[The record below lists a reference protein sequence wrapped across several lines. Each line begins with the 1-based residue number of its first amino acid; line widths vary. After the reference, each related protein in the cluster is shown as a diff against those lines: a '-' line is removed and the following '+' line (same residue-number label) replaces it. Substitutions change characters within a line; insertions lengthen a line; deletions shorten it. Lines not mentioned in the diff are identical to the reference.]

1 MEKFN
6 AIKILEEEQY
16 VEDLFNRNLGKEQYM
31 KDVYNYVETY
41 IRPLLEKNL
50 SKANIPTPQYF
61 IEEMRDEVLTDN
73 SLSDENKEIMMKE
86 STSGA
91 YQIHTLTEKQNIE
104 DIDDE
109 TYEEDIE
116 EDEMFEDEE
125 IKELKKLGIIGSSKE
140 DFSYMLQDDE
150 IGFLGKDKKIKK
162 QLANKICDYL
172 IRTRTYELNLNKYV
186 EEYIIPILSKY
197 NEEKKIKFDLNSN
210 DKEIL
215 MISNNTIELA
225 KRIIFENT
233 NMSIILPFI
242 KNELDEEIINACNFL
257 FNDDEK
263 SKKDFSNYFIKDILD
278 NYDKIDFKNIEK
290 FNLLDIMEN
299 DEIQSLTD
307 YISLIFISNIIY
319 IITRV
324 YFIYLYKLYFLLQI
338 NTIKYIK

>member
-50 SKANIPTPQYF
+50 LKANIPTPQYF
-61 IEEMRDEVLTDN
+61 IEEMRDEVLTDD

-86 STSGA
+86 STIGA
-91 YQIHTLTEKQNIE
+91 YYIHTLTEKLIISANQIINSLGLITEKQNIE

-116 EDEMFEDEE
+116 EDEMFENEE

-140 DFSYMLQDDE
+140 DFSYMLQDEE

-197 NEEKKIKFDLNSN
+197 NEEEKIKFDLSSN

-242 KNELDEEIINACNFL
+242 KNELDEEIVNACNFL

-263 SKKDFSNYFIKDILD
+263 AKKDFSNYLIKDILD
-278 NYDKIDFKNIEK
+278 NYDKIDFKNVEK
-290 FNLLDIMEN
+290 FNILDIMEN
-299 DEIQSLTD
+299 DEI
-307 YISLIFISNIIY
+307 
-319 IITRV
+319 
-324 YFIYLYKLYFLLQI
+324 
-338 NTIKYIK
+338 

>member
-16 VEDLFNRNLGKEQYM
+16 MEDLFNRNLGKEQYM

-61 IEEMRDEVLTDN
+61 IEEMRDEVLTDD

-86 STSGA
+86 STIGA
-91 YQIHTLTEKQNIE
+91 YYIHTLTEKLIISANQIINSLGLITEKQNIE

-150 IGFLGKDKKIKK
+150 IGFLGKEKKIKK

-197 NEEKKIKFDLNSN
+197 NEEEKIKFDLNSN

-215 MISNNTIELA
+215 MISNNTIEIA

-242 KNELDEEIINACNFL
+242 KNELEEEIITACNFL
-257 FNDDEK
+257 FNDDKET
-263 SKKDFSNYFIKDILD
+263 KKDFSNYLIKDILD
-278 NYDKIDFKNIEK
+278 NYDKIDFKNVEK
-290 FNLLDIMEN
+290 FNILDIMEN
-299 DEIQSLTD
+299 DEI
-307 YISLIFISNIIY
+307 
-319 IITRV
+319 
-324 YFIYLYKLYFLLQI
+324 
-338 NTIKYIK
+338 

>member
-16 VEDLFNRNLGKEQYM
+16 MEDLFNRNLSKEQYM

-61 IEEMRDEVLTDN
+61 IEEMRDEVLTDD

-86 STSGA
+86 STIGA
-91 YQIHTLTEKQNIE
+91 YYIHKLTEALIVSANQIINSLGLITEKQTIE

-116 EDEMFEDEE
+116 ENETFEDEE
-125 IKELKKLGIIGSSKE
+125 IKEIKKLGIIGSSKE

-150 IGFLGKDKKIKK
+150 IGFLGKDKKVKK
-162 QLANKICDYL
+162 KLANKICDYL
-172 IRTRTYELNLNKYV
+172 LRTRTYEINLNKYIND
-186 EEYIIPILSKY
+186 YIIPILNK
-197 NEEKKIKFDLNSN
+197 NDEEKKIKFDLNSN

-215 MISNNTIELA
+215 MISNNTIEIA
-225 KRIIFENT
+225 KRTIFENT

-242 KNELDEEIINACNFL
+242 KNELDEEVITACNFL
-257 FNDDEK
+257 FNDDEEAK
-263 SKKDFSNYFIKDILD
+263 IDFSNFFIKDILD
-278 NYDKIDFKNIEK
+278 NYDRIDFKNVEK
-290 FNLLDIMEN
+290 FNLLDITEN
-299 DEIQSLTD
+299 DEI
-307 YISLIFISNIIY
+307 
-319 IITRV
+319 
-324 YFIYLYKLYFLLQI
+324 
-338 NTIKYIK
+338 

>member
-50 SKANIPTPQYF
+50 LKANIPTPQYF
-61 IEEMRDEVLTDN
+61 IEEMRDEVLTDD

-86 STSGA
+86 STIGA
-91 YQIHTLTEKQNIE
+91 YYIHTLTEKLIISANQIINSLGLITEKQNIE

-140 DFSYMLQDDE
+140 DFSYMLQDEE

-197 NEEKKIKFDLNSN
+197 NEEEKIKFDLNSN
-210 DKEIL
+210 DKELL

-263 SKKDFSNYFIKDILD
+263 VKKDFSNYLIKDILD
-278 NYDKIDFKNIEK
+278 NYDKIDFKNVEK
-290 FNLLDIMEN
+290 FNILDIMEN
-299 DEIQSLTD
+299 DEI
-307 YISLIFISNIIY
+307 
-319 IITRV
+319 
-324 YFIYLYKLYFLLQI
+324 
-338 NTIKYIK
+338 

>member
-61 IEEMRDEVLTDN
+61 IEEMRDEVLTDD
-73 SLSDENKEIMMKE
+73 SLSDKNKEIMMKE
-86 STSGA
+86 STIGA
-91 YQIHTLTEKQNIE
+91 YYIHTLTEKLIISANQIINSLGLITEKQNIE

-116 EDEMFEDEE
+116 EDEIFEDEE

-140 DFSYMLQDDE
+140 DFSYMLQDEE

-186 EEYIIPILSKY
+186 EEYIIPILSEY
-197 NEEKKIKFDLNSN
+197 NEEEKIKFDLNSN
-210 DKEIL
+210 DKELL

-242 KNELDEEIINACNFL
+242 KNELEEEIITACNFL
-257 FNDDEK
+257 FNDDKET
-263 SKKDFSNYFIKDILD
+263 KKDFSNYLIKDILD
-278 NYDKIDFKNIEK
+278 NYDKIDFKNVEK
-290 FNLLDIMEN
+290 FNILDIMEN
-299 DEIQSLTD
+299 DEI
-307 YISLIFISNIIY
+307 
-319 IITRV
+319 
-324 YFIYLYKLYFLLQI
+324 
-338 NTIKYIK
+338 

>member
-61 IEEMRDEVLTDN
+61 IEEMRDEVLTDD

-86 STSGA
+86 STISA
-91 YQIHTLTEKQNIE
+91 YYIHTLTEKLIISANQIINSLGLITEKQNIE
-104 DIDDE
+104 DIDDK

-140 DFSYMLQDDE
+140 DFSYMLQDEE

-197 NEEKKIKFDLNSN
+197 NEEEKIKFDLNSN
-210 DKEIL
+210 DKELL

-242 KNELDEEIINACNFL
+242 KNELEEEIITACNFL
-257 FNDDEK
+257 FNDDNET
-263 SKKDFSNYFIKDILD
+263 KKDFSNYLIKDILD
-278 NYDKIDFKNIEK
+278 NYDKIDFKNVEK
-290 FNLLDIMEN
+290 FNILDIMEN
-299 DEIQSLTD
+299 DEI
-307 YISLIFISNIIY
+307 
-319 IITRV
+319 
-324 YFIYLYKLYFLLQI
+324 
-338 NTIKYIK
+338 

>member
-16 VEDLFNRNLGKEQYM
+16 MEDLFNRNLGKEQYM

-61 IEEMRDEVLTDN
+61 IEEIRDEVLTDDN
-73 SLSDENKEIMMKE
+73 LSDENKEIMLKE
-86 STSGA
+86 STIGA
-91 YQIHTLTEKQNIE
+91 YYIHTLTEKLIISANQIINSLGLITEKQNIE

-140 DFSYMLQDDE
+140 DFSYMLQDEE

-162 QLANKICDYL
+162 QLSNKICDYL

-186 EEYIIPILSKY
+186 EEYIIPILSEY
-197 NEEKKIKFDLNSN
+197 NEEEKIKFDLNSN
-210 DKEIL
+210 DKELL

-242 KNELDEEIINACNFL
+242 KNELEEEIITACNFL
-257 FNDDEK
+257 FNDDKET
-263 SKKDFSNYFIKDILD
+263 KKDFSNYLIKDILD
-278 NYDKIDFKNIEK
+278 NYDKIDFKNVEK
-290 FNLLDIMEN
+290 FNILDIMEN
-299 DEIQSLTD
+299 DEI
-307 YISLIFISNIIY
+307 
-319 IITRV
+319 
-324 YFIYLYKLYFLLQI
+324 
-338 NTIKYIK
+338 

>member
-61 IEEMRDEVLTDN
+61 IEEMRDEVLTDD

-86 STSGA
+86 STIGA
-91 YQIHTLTEKQNIE
+91 YYIHTLTEKLIISANQIINSLGLITERQIIE

-116 EDEMFEDEE
+116 ENEINEDEE

-140 DFSYMLQDDE
+140 DFSYMLRDDE

-197 NEEKKIKFDLNSN
+197 NEEEKIKFNLNSN
-210 DKEIL
+210 DKELL

-242 KNELDEEIINACNFL
+242 KKELDEEVITACNFL
-257 FNDDEK
+257 FNDDEVA
-263 SKKDFSNYFIKDILD
+263 KKDFSNFFIKDILD
-278 NYDKIDFKNIEK
+278 NYDKIDFKNVEK
-290 FNLLDIMEN
+290 FNILDIMEN
-299 DEIQSLTD
+299 DEI
-307 YISLIFISNIIY
+307 
-319 IITRV
+319 
-324 YFIYLYKLYFLLQI
+324 
-338 NTIKYIK
+338 

>member
-50 SKANIPTPQYF
+50 LKANIPTPQYF
-61 IEEMRDEVLTDN
+61 IEEMRDEVLTDD

-86 STSGA
+86 STIGA
-91 YQIHTLTEKQNIE
+91 YYIHTLTEKLIISANQIINSLGLITEKQNIE
-104 DIDDE
+104 DNDYE

-116 EDEMFEDEE
+116 EDEMLEDEE

-140 DFSYMLQDDE
+140 DFSYMLQDEE

-197 NEEKKIKFDLNSN
+197 NEEEKIKFDLSSN
-210 DKEIL
+210 DNELL

-242 KNELDEEIINACNFL
+242 KSKLEEEIITACNFL
-257 FNDDEK
+257 FNDDKET
-263 SKKDFSNYFIKDILD
+263 KKDFSNYLIKDILD
-278 NYDKIDFKNIEK
+278 NYDKIDFKNVEK
-290 FNLLDIMEN
+290 FNILDIMEN
-299 DEIQSLTD
+299 DEI
-307 YISLIFISNIIY
+307 
-319 IITRV
+319 
-324 YFIYLYKLYFLLQI
+324 
-338 NTIKYIK
+338 

>member
-16 VEDLFNRNLGKEQYM
+16 MEDLFNRNLGKEQYM
-31 KDVYNYVETY
+31 KDVNNYVETY

-61 IEEMRDEVLTDN
+61 IEEMRDEVLTDD

-86 STSGA
+86 STIGA
-91 YQIHTLTEKQNIE
+91 YYIHTLTEKLIISANQIINSLGLITEIQNIE

-116 EDEMFEDEE
+116 KDEMFEDEE

-150 IGFLGKDKKIKK
+150 IGFLGKEKKIKK

-197 NEEKKIKFDLNSN
+197 NEEEKIKFDLNSN

-215 MISNNTIELA
+215 MISNNTIEIA

-242 KNELDEEIINACNFL
+242 KNELEEEIITACNFL
-257 FNDDEK
+257 FNDDKET
-263 SKKDFSNYFIKDILD
+263 KKDFSNYLIKDILD
-278 NYDKIDFKNIEK
+278 NYDKIDFKNVEK
-290 FNLLDIMEN
+290 FNILDIMEN
-299 DEIQSLTD
+299 DEI
-307 YISLIFISNIIY
+307 
-319 IITRV
+319 
-324 YFIYLYKLYFLLQI
+324 
-338 NTIKYIK
+338 

>member
-16 VEDLFNRNLGKEQYM
+16 MEDLFNRNLGKEKYM
-31 KDVYNYVETY
+31 KDVNNYVETY

-61 IEEMRDEVLTDN
+61 LEEMRDEVLTDD

-86 STSGA
+86 STIGA
-91 YQIHTLTEKQNIE
+91 YYIHTLTEKLIISANQIINSLGLITEKQNIE

-140 DFSYMLQDDE
+140 DFSYMLRDDE
-150 IGFLGKDKKIKK
+150 IGFLGKNKKIKK

-215 MISNNTIELA
+215 MISNNTIEIA
-225 KRIIFENT
+225 KRTIFENT

-242 KNELDEEIINACNFL
+242 KNELDEEVITACNFL
-257 FNDDEK
+257 FNDDEVA
-263 SKKDFSNYFIKDILD
+263 KKDFSNFFIKDILD
-278 NYDKIDFKNIEK
+278 NYDRIDFKNIEK

-299 DEIQSLTD
+299 DEI
-307 YISLIFISNIIY
+307 
-319 IITRV
+319 
-324 YFIYLYKLYFLLQI
+324 
-338 NTIKYIK
+338 

>member
-16 VEDLFNRNLGKEQYM
+16 MEDLFNRNLGKEQYM

-61 IEEMRDEVLTDN
+61 IEEMRDEVLTDD

-86 STSGA
+86 STIGA
-91 YQIHTLTEKQNIE
+91 YYIHTLTEKLIISANQIINSLGLITEKQAIE

-116 EDEMFEDEE
+116 ENETFEDEE

-150 IGFLGKDKKIKK
+150 IGFLGKDKKVKK
-162 QLANKICDYL
+162 KLANKICDYL
-172 IRTRTYELNLNKYV
+172 LRTRTYEINLNKYIND
-186 EEYIIPILSKY
+186 YIIPILNKN

-215 MISNNTIELA
+215 MISNNTIEIA

-242 KNELDEEIINACNFL
+242 KNELDEEIITACNFL
-257 FNDDEK
+257 FNDDEEA
-263 SKKDFSNYFIKDILD
+263 KKDFSNYFIKDILD
-278 NYDKIDFKNIEK
+278 NYDRIDFKNVEK

-299 DEIQSLTD
+299 DEI
-307 YISLIFISNIIY
+307 
-319 IITRV
+319 
-324 YFIYLYKLYFLLQI
+324 
-338 NTIKYIK
+338 

>member
-61 IEEMRDEVLTDN
+61 IEEMRDEVLTDD

-86 STSGA
+86 STIGA
-91 YQIHTLTEKQNIE
+91 YYIHTLTEKLIISANQIINSLGLITEKQNIE

-116 EDEMFEDEE
+116 KDEMFEDEE

-140 DFSYMLQDDE
+140 DFSYMLQDEE

-162 QLANKICDYL
+162 QLANKICEYL

-197 NEEKKIKFDLNSN
+197 NEEEKIKFDLNSN

-215 MISNNTIELA
+215 MISNNTIEIA

-242 KNELDEEIINACNFL
+242 KNELEEEIITACNFL
-257 FNDDEK
+257 FNDDKET
-263 SKKDFSNYFIKDILD
+263 KKDFSNYLIKDILD
-278 NYDKIDFKNIEK
+278 NYDKIDFKNVEK
-290 FNLLDIMEN
+290 FNILDIMEN
-299 DEIQSLTD
+299 DEI
-307 YISLIFISNIIY
+307 
-319 IITRV
+319 
-324 YFIYLYKLYFLLQI
+324 
-338 NTIKYIK
+338 